1 MAHDARC
8 LCYLCRVDRAR
19 RVDFRF
25 RLIEATQGNQSLLG
39 AVVLAAI
46 GKTPANPPYLSG
58 RATITSDGLLMCDFT
73 SKDGVFHPGALVG
86 DDEDFARNLLGLCNH
101 CQLNNDEKIEFL
113 ARVNHWIEFDH
124 RDPARRRK
132 KLLT

>member
-1 MAHDARC
+1 MVHDPRC
-8 LCYLCRVDRAR
+8 QCYACRLGRSR
-19 RVDFRF
+19 RIDYRF
-25 RLIEATQGNQSLLG
+25 RLIEATQGNQTRLG

-46 GKTPANPPYLSG
+46 GRRPDNPPYLSG

-101 CQLNNDEKIEFL
+101 CQLSNDEKTEFL